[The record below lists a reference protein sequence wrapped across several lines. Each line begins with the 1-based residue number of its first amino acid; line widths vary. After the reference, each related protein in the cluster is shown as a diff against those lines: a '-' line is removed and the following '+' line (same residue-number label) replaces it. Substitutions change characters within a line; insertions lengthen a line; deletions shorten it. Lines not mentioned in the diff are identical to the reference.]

1 MWLNKKDILVFKE
14 LGKGLKQSISNMQ
27 AWIQWLVHETVRR
40 CGKGTTKLHDWQNL
54 EPWDFAKIQSVGA
67 ATLLSKVPRHYFRLP
82 RQQPRAF
89 ECSCLDYHLWIH
101 ATCWCLCIECAPVW
115 QARWWNEFSS
125 YSIIWT
131 CGFGISCWW
140 GFKLKSFISRFLC
153 FSYGLL
159 IFITFCNLVV
169 VPTCGECGCLLWW
182 MQRNLQVLSF
192 FYTR

>member
-1 MWLNKKDILVFKE
+1 MNSVIGARNSPSLWERDNKASWLAKSGAMRFCKNPE
-14 LGKGLKQSISNMQ
+14 CRCRNSSQQSS
-27 AWIQWLVHETVRR
+27 
-40 CGKGTTKLHDWQNL
+40 
-54 EPWDFAKIQSVGA
+54 S
-67 ATLLSKVPRHYFRLP
+67 TLLQATKTAAKSVWMQR
-82 RQQPRAF
+82 
-89 ECSCLDYHLWIH
+89 LDYHLWIH

-125 YSIIWT
+125 HSIIWT